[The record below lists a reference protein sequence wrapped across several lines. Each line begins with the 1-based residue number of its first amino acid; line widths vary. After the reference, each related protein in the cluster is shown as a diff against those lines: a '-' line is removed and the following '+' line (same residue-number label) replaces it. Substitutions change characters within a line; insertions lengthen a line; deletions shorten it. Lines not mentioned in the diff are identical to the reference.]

1 MLINNADAHVH
12 WLYVFLLAKTN
23 PIWLVA
29 SVNYSPMMDAP
40 LPSLFF
46 FFEFLEFFNCIS
58 ISIEIDH
65 EWMNSNEFIH
75 QWSENLLGINFHWEY
90 IEIQFS
96 AMLVSSNRIGV

>member
-1 MLINNADAHVH
+1 
-12 WLYVFLLAKTN
+12 
-23 PIWLVA
+23 
-29 SVNYSPMMDAP
+29 MDAP

-46 FFEFLEFFNCIS
+46 FSNSSNFSIVS